1 MNAIRVTDGEF
12 DLDALDFA
20 RWEDGRLALRFRAA
34 EDRDVCSLVL
44 EGVEAGACWAKI
56 NELADASEVL
66 TSHAGAAGLLDLL
79 AGLLHG
85 KVRTG
90 LDPKRGVGA
99 RTYKGYNH

>member
-90 LDPKRGVGA
+90 LDPETRC
-99 RTYKGYNH
+99 RRQNI